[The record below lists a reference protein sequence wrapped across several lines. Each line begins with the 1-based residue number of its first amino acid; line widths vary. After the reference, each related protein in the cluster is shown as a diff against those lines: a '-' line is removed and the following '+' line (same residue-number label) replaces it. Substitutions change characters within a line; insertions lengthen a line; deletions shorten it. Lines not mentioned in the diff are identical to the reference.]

1 MLSKIK
7 GTPTKDA
14 LDQGKKLAEE
24 MTKRKGFK
32 ILCNYWTLGQYDSV
46 AIFEAPSEKEA
57 LKFLVKAAKLGT
69 ASSETL
75 VAIPREEAVK
85 LL

>member
-7 GTPTKDA
+7 GTLKKDA
-14 LDQGKKLAEE
+14 LNQGVKLAEE
-24 MTKRKGFK
+24 MTKEKGFK
-32 ILCNYWTLGQYDSV
+32 ILCNYWTLGRYDSV
-46 AIFEAPSEKEA
+46 AIFEAPTEKDA
-57 LKFLVKAAKLGT
+57 MKFLLKGAKLGT

-75 VAIPREEAVK
+75 VAIPRDEAVE